1 MLRIAI
7 ALLTV
12 ALSIASAKS
21 YTVNLFQP
29 AVLAGTELKTGEYK
43 LELDGDKIQLK
54 NGKVLVEANVKV
66 ENAPERN
73 RSTSMRLE
81 DEGGRLHVKEIRL
94 GGTNMKLVVN

>member
-12 ALSIASAKS
+12 ALSVASAKS

-43 LELDGDKIQLK
+43 LELDGNKIQIK
-54 NGKVLVEANVKV
+54 NGKLLVEANVTV

-73 RSTSMRLE
+73 RSTSLRLE
-81 DEGGRLHVKEIRL
+81 DEGGRLHIKEIRL